1 MRSEGSAG
9 NDPLAHALARFQ
21 ADGSLLAAARSVK
34 PLYTKGRVVEGI
46 IGTSDVWND
55 ELDRIA
61 RFHRE
66 YGTLVEE
73 METASAAQVASL
85 LEVPLLGI
93 RVVSDNITNGG
104 AYDPKTGEACEDYV
118 YQVVKAYIGRLKH

>member
-1 MRSEGSAG
+1 
-9 NDPLAHALARFQ
+9 
-21 ADGSLLAAARSVK
+21 
-34 PLYTKGRVVEGI
+34 VEGI
-46 IGTSDVWND
+46 IGSSDVWND

-61 RFHRE
+61 RFHTE

-73 METASAAQVASL
+73 METASAAQVAGL
-85 LEVPLLGI
+85 LDVPFLGI